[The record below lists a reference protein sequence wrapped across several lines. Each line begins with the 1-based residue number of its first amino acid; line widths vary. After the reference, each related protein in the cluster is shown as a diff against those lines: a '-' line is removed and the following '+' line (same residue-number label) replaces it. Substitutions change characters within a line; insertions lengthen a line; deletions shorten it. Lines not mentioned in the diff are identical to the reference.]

1 MQSTCPVSHQLT
13 QGARKLSLGLSGSW
27 FNQAAMSDQM
37 GQRIFNYAEKNKQ
50 QDKQHMQ
57 IKESLTLLLKVH
69 PGFYPFPRGRTHWV
83 G

>member
-1 MQSTCPVSHQLT
+1 MQSTTCPVSHQLT

-37 GQRIFNYAEKNKQ
+37 GQWIFNYAEKNKQ

-57 IKESLTLLLKVH
+57 IKESYSCSKFIQVSPPSPEVELT
-69 PGFYPFPRGRTHWV
+69 G
-83 G
+83 